1 MSQKTA
7 IITGGNSGIGFQT
20 AREFTR
26 LGWRV
31 IITGRNE
38 STLRAAADAIG
49 GVAWRR
55 GDFASFRDV
64 RALAQALSAE
74 LRIDVLVNNIG
85 ISLSR
90 QRKTEDGNDMMLQVN
105 HLSPFL
111 LTGLLLDRLKAST
124 PARIVNV
131 ASRAHVWVKDPGF
144 DDFQLARNYS
154 TRAAYARTKLYNILF
169 TRELARRLAGSGV
182 TANALHPGVIRT
194 KIGHDGDLTGLASLV
209 WPLLQR
215 WRGEPVEAGSRVTMH
230 VATAPELDG
239 VSGKY
244 FSTDLRETAPSVLA
258 QDDRAAAMLWTMS
271 EELVRDAE
279 PAPH

>member
-20 AREFTR
+20 ARELTR

-31 IITGRNE
+31 IITGRDE
-38 STLRAAADAIG
+38 SKLRAAADAIG
-49 GVAWRR
+49 AAVWRK

-64 RALAQALSAE
+64 RALAQALNAE
-74 LRIDVLVNNIG
+74 PRIDVLVNNIG

-90 QRKTEDGNDMMLQVN
+90 QQQTEDGNDMMLQVN

-111 LTGLLLDRLKAST
+111 LTGLLLDRLKASA

-131 ASRAHVWVKDPGF
+131 ASRAHLWANDPGF
-144 DDFQLARNYS
+144 DDFQFARNYS

-182 TANALHPGVIRT
+182 TANALHPGMIRT
-194 KIGHDGDLTGLASLV
+194 KIGHDGDLTGLASIV

-215 WRGEPVEAGSRVTMH
+215 WRGEPVEAGARVTMH

-239 VSGKY
+239 VSGQY
-244 FSTDLRETAPSVLA
+244 FSTDLREIAPSALA
-258 QDDRAAAMLWTMS
+258 QDDRAAALLWAMS
-271 EELVRDAE
+271 EELVRDAG
-279 PAPH
+279 PAPR